1 MKKKNTKQKLD
12 LSWQI
17 QLCLPTYV
25 AMGALQAI
33 GPFYYQYSSSIQV
46 APGQPVGFIV
56 IQWHSLKLRRK

>member
-1 MKKKNTKQKLD
+1 MKKKNTKQQLE

-17 QLCLPTYV
+17 ATLPPHTV

-33 GPFYYQYSSSIQV
+33 GPFYYQYSSSVQV

-56 IQWHSLKLRRK
+56 IQWHSL